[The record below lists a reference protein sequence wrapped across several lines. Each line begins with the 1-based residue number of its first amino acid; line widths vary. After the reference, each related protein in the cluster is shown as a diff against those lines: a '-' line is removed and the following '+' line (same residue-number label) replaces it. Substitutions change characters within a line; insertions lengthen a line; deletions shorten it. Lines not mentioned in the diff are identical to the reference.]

1 MPQRLLLRVAAAM
14 TAAVAVHASAQ
25 SMPESFT
32 DADIASFQQS
42 IETGCVRRGL
52 ERKDAEQSV
61 RGFCACSIT
70 LLRDKIPREDWQ
82 RGLAAAAN
90 DHPEVMMA
98 ELQSHMAE
106 AGSCKGK
113 QE

>member
-1 MPQRLLLRVAAAM
+1 MPRRLLLRIAAAM
-14 TAAVAVHASAQ
+14 TAAVGLHASAQ
-25 SMPESFT
+25 STPESFT
-32 DADIASFQQS
+32 DTDIASFQQS

-52 ERKDAEQSV
+52 EREDPEQSV
-61 RGFCACSIT
+61 RGFCACSIA
-70 LLRDKIPREDWQ
+70 LLRDKVPREDWQ

-90 DHPEVMMA
+90 GHAEILIA

-106 AGSCKGK
+106 AESCKGK

>member
-1 MPQRLLLRVAAAM
+1 MPQRLLRRVAAAM
-14 TAAVAVHASAQ
+14 TAAVGVHASAQ

-52 ERKDAEQSV
+52 ERKDPEKSV
-61 RGFCACSIT
+61 RGFCACSIA

-90 DHPEVMMA
+90 DHAEILMA

-106 AGSCKGK
+106 AESCKGK